1 MKNKIYKTFNP
12 FLQFFKNESA
22 SGLILLGFA
31 IIAMIIANSSFAG
44 IYENI
49 LHTYITIGYREFSL
63 SMSVL
68 HWINDGLMAIFFLVV
83 GMEIKREVVFGELK
97 SLKKTILPVS
107 AAIGGMIIPAIF
119 YALFNYK
126 EPTISGWGIPM
137 ATDIAFALGILSLVG
152 KRAPKGIIVFLTAL
166 AIVDDLGAI
175 IVIAIFYTNQISLSA
190 LMMGLIVFGV
200 LILADKFKVKS
211 IPVYTILGIILWF
224 CILKSGI
231 HATIA
236 GVLLGMVLPIGKTV
250 HQYETSISHRF
261 EHALT
266 PISAF
271 IIMPIF
277 ALANAGITIDI
288 SSLSTIIL
296 EPVSL
301 GIIFGLFFGK
311 PIGIFGVS
319 YILVKFKIASLPVQV
334 TKRHLYGA
342 SILGGIG
349 FTMSIFVSSLSFADE
364 TVLATAKI
372 SIMVASLIAA
382 VLGAIVFKIIDVIE
396 LQNKKQIDGDDDTEL
411 EPEYN

>member
-31 IIAMIIANSSFAG
+31 IIAMIIANSSFAA

-175 IVIAIFYTNQISLSA
+175 IVIAIFYTSQISLSA
-190 LMMGLIVFGV
+190 LMMGLIVFSV

-319 YILVKFKIASLPVQV
+319 YILVKLKIASLPVQV

-372 SIMVASLIAA
+372 SIMIASIIAA

-396 LQNKKQIDGDDDTEL
+396 LQNKKQIDGDEDTEL

>member
-31 IIAMIIANSSFAG
+31 IIAMIIANSSFAA

-175 IVIAIFYTNQISLSA
+175 IVIAIFYTSQISLSA
-190 LMMGLIVFGV
+190 LMMGLIVFSV

-319 YILVKFKIASLPVQV
+319 YILVKLKIASLPVQV

-342 SILGGIG
+342 SVLGGIG

-372 SIMVASLIAA
+372 SIMIASIIAA

-396 LQNKKQIDGDDDTEL
+396 LQNKKQIDGDEETRM